1 MSGVLHAST
10 TKRVQPSLVDK
21 NNFFYTK
28 LKSTFTCIYVFIY
41 IAEQCF
47 IILYNYIYILS
58 TYQQINYY
66 FLLNKIYYFVLCFF
80 MVSCYIGELLLYD
93 ELLYGKALYGEM
105 LLRRA
110 VIWRNAT

>member
-1 MSGVLHAST
+1 MSGVLHASI

-58 TYQQINYY
+58 TK
-66 FLLNKIYYFVLCFF
+66 L
-80 MVSCYIGELLLYD
+80 
-93 ELLYGKALYGEM
+93 
-105 LLRRA
+105 
-110 VIWRNAT
+110 